1 MYVHSCRKCFAI
13 VILPIFFFF
22 CAVFLTWMFLFLFLV
37 GWAKKAQ
44 RRRTDGTG
52 RMAHMKT
59 ISRRFKNGFREGTA
73 APSKRKAAAN

>member
-1 MYVHSCRKCFAI
+1 MYVHSCRKCFTI

-22 CAVFLTWMFLFLFLV
+22 LCSGSDLDVSFSFLV